1 GYLRECD
8 EESRQAPP
16 NHQGEGAGFRV
27 GDLQTHSRRSWRKHV
42 SEKRNGRR
50 HNSQST
56 TPDQTRGGE
65 AEMNESARILVIDD
79 EESIRRTVSMTLGHA
94 GYVVDTAENG
104 KQAIE
109 KAEAN
114 FYNLALIDIRLPD
127 LEGTELL
134 TALKETTPKMVK
146 IILTGYP
153 TLENAIKATN
163 NGADAYLI
171 KPVNA
176 DELVKLIKK
185 HLDKQKQEEEYG
197 QQRLAQ
203 FVETRVKELETKELD
218 TQKATK
224 KE

>member
-1 GYLRECD
+1 
-8 EESRQAPP
+8 
-16 NHQGEGAGFRV
+16 
-27 GDLQTHSRRSWRKHV
+27 
-42 SEKRNGRR
+42 
-50 HNSQST
+50 
-56 TPDQTRGGE
+56 
-65 AEMNESARILVIDD
+65 MNESARILVIDD

-163 NGADAYLI
+163 NGVNAYLI

-176 DELVKLIKK
+176 DELLKLIKK